1 MKKWVFI
8 SFFIACT
15 ICVGVYI
22 SPLFQKEID
31 VKIADK
37 DNTVRAANTEKIEIT
52 KEEIYK
58 GDLLLVNKD
67 YPVKKDS
74 IRSDIINEGVAKL
87 K

>member
-1 MKKWVFI
+1 MGIYF
-8 SFFIACT
+8 FFIACT

-31 VKIADK
+31 VKIGGENSAVK
-37 DNTVRAANTEKIEIT
+37 AGNMEKVEIT

-67 YPVKKDS
+67 YPVKK
-74 IRSDIINEGVAKL
+74 IVLGPIL
-87 K
+87 

>member
-31 VKIADK
+31 VKIGGENGAVK
-37 DNTVRAANTEKIEIT
+37 KANIEKIEVT
-52 KEEIYK
+52 KEQIYK

-67 YPVKKDS
+67 YPVKK
-74 IRSDIINEGVAKL
+74 IVLGL
-87 K
+87 TL

>member
-31 VKIADK
+31 VKIGGENGAVK
-37 DNTVRAANTEKIEIT
+37 NANIEKIEVT
-52 KEEIYK
+52 KEQIYK
-58 GDLLLVNKD
+58 GDRKSV
-67 YPVKKDS
+67 V
-74 IRSDIINEGVAKL
+74 
-87 K
+87 

>member
-8 SFFIACT
+8 SFFIACK

-31 VKIADK
+31 VKIGGENGAVK
-37 DNTVRAANTEKIEIT
+37 NANIEKIEVT
-52 KEEIYK
+52 KEQIYK

-67 YPVKKDS
+67 YPVKK
-74 IRSDIINEGVAKL
+74 IVLGL
-87 K
+87 TL

>member
-1 MKKWVFI
+1 MGI
-8 SFFIACT
+8 YFFIACT

-31 VKIADK
+31 VKIGGENSAVK
-37 DNTVRAANTEKIEIT
+37 AGNMEKVEIT

-67 YPVKKDS
+67 YPVKK
-74 IRSDIINEGVAKL
+74 IVLYPIL
-87 K
+87 